1 MKRGQLYAF
10 VTGIFFLALAILG
23 FIPQLQHPIN
33 AVEVHNG
40 IQIQLGYLFGLF
52 PTNPILN
59 TVYAIVGILGLVSS
73 LGLGGARFYGRG
85 LFELFAILA
94 ILGSLTPTN
103 TFFGFMPLF
112 GSNTA
117 LYAAVSAISF
127 YFGFIDSP
135 GLLEIA
141 AKAPENAVQLDN
153 SVTH

>member
-23 FIPQLQHPIN
+23 FIPQLQNPIN

-40 IQIQLGYLFGLF
+40 LQIKLGYLFGLF

-59 TVYAIVGILGLVSS
+59 TVYAIVGILGLVSAM
-73 LGLGGARFYGRG
+73 GLGGSRFYGRG

-94 ILGSLTPTN
+94 LLGSLEPTN
-103 TFFGFMPLF
+103 TLFGFMPIF
-112 GSNTA
+112 GSNA
-117 LYAAVSAISF
+117 VLYLFVSAVSF

-141 AKAPENAVQLDN
+141 AQAPENAVQLDN
-153 SVTH
+153 SLTH

>member
-10 VTGIFFLALAILG
+10 VTGIFFLSLSILG

-33 AVEVHNG
+33 AIEVHNG
-40 IQIQLGYLFGLF
+40 LEIQLGYLFGLF
-52 PTNPILN
+52 PTNPVLN

-73 LGLGGARFYGRG
+73 IGLGGSRFYGRG
-85 LFELFAILA
+85 LFQFFGVLA
-94 ILGSLTPTN
+94 FLGSLEPTN

-112 GSNTA
+112 GSNA
-117 LYAAVSAISF
+117 VLYGLMSVVSF

-141 AKAPENAVQLDN
+141 VEPPENAIAIEK
-153 SVTH
+153 